1 MTNLC
6 GCSIGVVVLIVSV
19 YCCFYG
25 CQACLEEERTA
36 LLQLKDDINYAN
48 NASYFVTG
56 DWVGDDCCQWKA
68 LEAWYPNATL
78 FAQFKELEL
87 LDLAWNQIGG
97 WVMPEGFTQMQNLE
111 ILKLG
116 LNRLNESSNSLWSLC
131 GLTKL
136 RSLDLDY
143 HNLDDG
149 ALPPCLLS
157 TSSPLE
163 ELFLYGNNLR
173 GNLPG
178 LCGLK
183 RLKELDLG
191 NNFLNDQSL
200 PSCLLNLSS
209 LELLD
214 LSENNF
220 SNPFGIPTGLC
231 KLSNLVTLNLK
242 RNSIEGNIHP
252 CLKDMHYLQSLDLS
266 YNCFSGGVP
275 SFVFN
280 NLTMMETIFLSNNQ
294 FTGVFSFSMF
304 ANLSKLSYVDLSN
317 NVQLEVETEYPH
329 WVPTFQIM
337 WLLLENC
344 NLNQRST
351 SSIPSFISNQQRL
364 YSFQLDHN
372 SLKGVIP
379 SWLLYN
385 TTSLRIMSLRGNH
398 FEGSIP

>member
-97 WVMPEGFTQMQNLE
+97 WVMPE
-111 ILKLG
+111 
-116 LNRLNESSNSLWSLC
+116 
-131 GLTKL
+131 
-136 RSLDLDY
+136 
-143 HNLDDG
+143 
-149 ALPPCLLS
+149 
-157 TSSPLE
+157 
-163 ELFLYGNNLR
+163 
-173 GNLPG
+173 G

>member
-56 DWVGDDCCQWKA
+56 DWVGDDCCQWKGISCASSSSSSRVTKIDISFARGEA

-173 GNLPG
+173 GNLP
-178 LCGLK
+178 
-183 RLKELDLG
+183 
-191 NNFLNDQSL
+191 
-200 PSCLLNLSS
+200 
-209 LELLD
+209 
-214 LSENNF
+214 
-220 SNPFGIPTGLC
+220 GLC